1 MSKVTIPTQKLVYS
15 KDINIVTDTQFS
27 NYVAPSPSQQVVE
40 TIPTVNGFF
49 ENYDIL
55 FYEIPLTGSNS
66 HATLVERSSEYLGL
80 DLNLLVEQI
89 NFLQQ
94 QNQQLQQQINEFN
107 TNI

>member
-1 MSKVTIPTQKLVYS
+1 MSKITISTKKTIYS
-15 KDINIVTDTQFS
+15 KDINKVVDTGFNIAVNINSTETVTA
-27 NYVAPSPSQQVVE
+27 V
-40 TIPTVNGFF
+40 PTVNEFF

-66 HATLVERSSEYLGL
+66 HTTLVERSSEYLGL
-80 DLNLLVEQI
+80 DLNLLLEQL

>member
-1 MSKVTIPTQKLVYS
+1 MSKTTIPTQKLVYS

-27 NYVAPSPSQQVVE
+27 NYVAPSTTQQVIE

-55 FYEIPLTGSNS
+55 FYEIPLTGENS
-66 HATLVERSSEYLGL
+66 HTTLVERSSEYLGL
-80 DLNLLVEQI
+80 DLNLLLEQL

-94 QNQQLQQQINEFN
+94 QNQQLQEQINEFN

>member
-27 NYVAPSPSQQVVE
+27 NYVA
-40 TIPTVNGFF
+40 TVAGFF

-55 FYEIPLTGSNS
+55 FYEIPLTGDNS
-66 HATLVERSSEYLGL
+66 HTTLVERSSEYLGL
-80 DLNLLVEQI
+80 DLNLLLEQL
-89 NFLQQ
+89 NFLQE
-94 QNQQLQQQINEFN
+94 QNKQLQEQINEFN

>member
-1 MSKVTIPTQKLVYS
+1 MSKITISTKKTIYS
-15 KDINIVTDTQFS
+15 KDINKVVDTGFNIAVNTNSTETVTA
-27 NYVAPSPSQQVVE
+27 V
-40 TIPTVNGFF
+40 PTVNEFF

-66 HATLVERSSEYLGL
+66 HTTLVERSSEYLGL